1 MNERTSALALYTR
14 HSLGNTEVKRQP
26 VYPPCSLLHSHF
38 YLARRYHLGLDDSL
52 GVEVLYPNLFAHAAV
67 GQGLAGH
74 AHGQGAAASGDDHL
88 VALANHFGLF
98 QMNLGDDLIGDHWS
112 DKFLTNGFV
121 DGGQETLADLADVA
135 LTQDHILRLDNP
147 GALERTGSGDN
158 FPIQAHLSGHEHR
171 PGRRAVATNLHR
183 DASQRP
189 GRALQRGSQFLVA
202 HRHAQARV
210 ELVDFNLVAAF
221 GLTGCQIVFYGE
233 FKKAL
238 RDADKEIRQG
248 NRHISDGTCADREQA
263 DGQQCTEPMAAVS
276 GQASRK
282 CRLCVHAGSIAS
294 PVPFSDECASD
305 TLALGRSQGMA
316 GVMDSVNQRTQLVG
330 QNRLEL
336 LLFRLDGQQLYGINV
351 FKVREVLQCPKLTL
365 MPKSS
370 PVVCGVANIRGATIP
385 ILDLAMATGSG
396 RLLDQSNPFVIIT
409 EYNTKTQGFLVRS
422 VERIVNMNWEEIHP
436 PPKGTG
442 RDHYLTAVT
451 RVDNQLVEII
461 DVEKILAEVAP
472 TPEAISAGVVD
483 AETQHK
489 AISLRVLTVDD
500 SSVARKQVT
509 RCLQTVGV
517 EVVAL
522 NDGRQALDYLRQL
535 VDEGKKPEE
544 EFLMMISDIEMPEMD
559 GYTLTSEIRSDPR
572 MQKLHIILHTSLSG
586 VFNQAMVKKV
596 GADDFLAKFRPDDL
610 ASRVVQRIKAA
621 E

>member
-1 MNERTSALALYTR
+1 
-14 HSLGNTEVKRQP
+14 
-26 VYPPCSLLHSHF
+26 
-38 YLARRYHLGLDDSL
+38 
-52 GVEVLYPNLFAHAAV
+52 
-67 GQGLAGH
+67 
-74 AHGQGAAASGDDHL
+74 
-88 VALANHFGLF
+88 
-98 QMNLGDDLIGDHWS
+98 
-112 DKFLTNGFV
+112 
-121 DGGQETLADLADVA
+121 
-135 LTQDHILRLDNP
+135 
-147 GALERTGSGDN
+147 
-158 FPIQAHLSGHEHR
+158 
-171 PGRRAVATNLHR
+171 
-183 DASQRP
+183 
-189 GRALQRGSQFLVA
+189 
-202 HRHAQARV
+202 
-210 ELVDFNLVAAF
+210 
-221 GLTGCQIVFYGE
+221 
-233 FKKAL
+233 
-238 RDADKEIRQG
+238 
-248 NRHISDGTCADREQA
+248 
-263 DGQQCTEPMAAVS
+263 
-276 GQASRK
+276 
-282 CRLCVHAGSIAS
+282 
-294 PVPFSDECASD
+294 
-305 TLALGRSQGMA
+305 MA

-336 LLFRLDGQQLYGINV
+336 LLFRLDGEQLYGINV

-396 RLLDQSNPFVIIT
+396 GLQDQSNPFVIIT

-461 DVEKILAEVAP
+461 DVEKVLAEVAP
-472 TPEAISAGVVD
+472 TPETISVGVVD
-483 AETQHK
+483 VETQHK
-489 AISLRVLTVDD
+489 AVSLRVLTVDD

-522 NDGRQALDYLRQL
+522 NDGRQALDYLRKL

-559 GYTLTSEIRSDPR
+559 GYTLTAEIRNDPR

-610 ASRVVQRIKAA
+610 ASRVVDRIKAA
-621 E
+621 DNS